1 MYLLYIDESGTKDL
15 HRGQDNKEGNSEY
28 FVLGGVLV
36 KAEDLSHIE
45 DKIQRLKAE
54 YLKDPYQELKSTVDQ
69 KKIKKDKN
77 RQQFLDEIHQAISE
91 SVCYCFGAQVHKP
104 TLQKDGVLKTKD
116 EIYKICFQHLLSS
129 VNSFMKHERLE
140 QSVTVFIDR
149 IDSAHNKKVYVAYKE
164 ALESQAID
172 FIGFD
177 DKHFSPSINFVD
189 SEFTIG
195 VQIADIIAGALWRG
209 VEKNKKRILNYFSL
223 GSLEIVMTN
232 TLVTVIKCVKNGN
245 KKTDRVAVISTAS

>member
-1 MYLLYIDESGTKDL
+1 
-15 HRGQDNKEGNSEY
+15 
-28 FVLGGVLV
+28 
-36 KAEDLSHIE
+36 
-45 DKIQRLKAE
+45 
-54 YLKDPYQELKSTVDQ
+54 
-69 KKIKKDKN
+69 
-77 RQQFLDEIHQAISE
+77 
-91 SVCYCFGAQVHKP
+91 
-104 TLQKDGVLKTKD
+104 
-116 EIYKICFQHLLSS
+116 
-129 VNSFMKHERLE
+129 MKHERLE

-209 VEKNKKRILNYFSL
+209 VEKKQ
-223 GSLEIVMTN
+223 
-232 TLVTVIKCVKNGN
+232 
-245 KKTDRVAVISTAS
+245 KTYSQLLLSRFPRDSNDKYIGYSYQVCEKWK